1 MTPDYLDFDPQIA
14 SRLFDTSVV
23 DRSRYSNNPGARD
36 PRSPLPSY
44 GNPFGDR
51 REPGVTYLPSRTMTG
66 MDGNLQTSIRFPSLA
81 DGNGYFEADM
91 AVRRQLDTMK
101 RTIQA
106 SRDPYSAGLMIDD
119 MEHLKNGYRGLK
131 AAGWDP
137 SEASQAALSVGSAF
151 GSNADFANRAEYL
164 RMLADQ
170 RGTTVGAV
178 SKQLG
183 EQRRAFSQQ
192 YVTDIGF
199 VGGLQPS
206 ALDVADADDAFAD
219 AFSAIRAV
227 EDKYDYVFDQST
239 VSGILKEVSR
249 TSAGLAKRGMSASEY
264 GMDKVV
270 EAAMYKVGALSG
282 GDYASSPI
290 AALDAADEAD
300 RRGITWSDF
309 EWDRPDSQMQPGQPD
324 YQQMKGLQAHDQ
336 DFALSRGLRDAFA
349 EHRVRNLRSGR
360 DVNDFSDVEPLRQG
374 LVDALKT
381 NSMTTKGLT
390 DEDFGQLADAIID
403 KRSRGENVSVTDTL
417 KDMLFSS
424 SPNGLT
430 SSERRGFSHNVSGKW
445 GESYSQ
451 YLAKLSS
458 ADFDPKVVTAELR
471 ENVSQMLKTSGMTQE
486 AQDAIFRMTE
496 AYAQHY
502 RRDSKEGGSKAATY
516 RGQQDTD
523 PEKSSPQLMK
533 HRLTQLAQAAQLV
546 SLIDVC
552 RQAKVITD
560 QDAKDLVSR
569 FYDEKDPLNINLGVL
584 HTVEAGA
591 FHNAKHDTL
600 RTWLLETSRNG
611 RFDGGRIEVD
621 PVKTGSTIAAVGT
634 SDSPGAVLGAVAGAG
649 TVAKEGGEGK
659 PSNWRFASETRVREV
674 GADPLEYTFRFL
686 KDRLDRNDTVGISD
700 TRELVGRTVKAMD
713 ALRAVYDG
721 IEKDSNGNL
730 KNSHVLTGDPDT
742 ARLYRRED
750 VSIGWRGFIPFW
762 KKDNRHE
769 FDRAMR
775 NFDYAMED
783 LTTVGGGAVVPGM
796 DERGYDDT
804 FSKTRLVGRWDNAAE
819 ATIDSG
825 KSLDTGRLR
834 AYVDP
839 KKAEAWAEWA
849 SNQTMSSPNGRETVE
864 RIAQGLVKSQMA
876 KFPGVSEND
885 PRYRQALLNA
895 YRFVKGKMV
904 QGKTVMGIDD
914 VVGEGDELI
923 ERAALMN
930 TRPNTDRSG
939 HRAYGGDFQLMQ
951 EMQTILAPL
960 QEASD
965 REFTQA
971 RQAELQQQAILQAA
985 MDADHP
991 AGSDNGEIVK
1001 PSGTSDL
1008 PPETLEKI
1016 NRREQEL
1023 GRPLT
1028 QTEYDAIVNG

>member
-1 MTPDYLDFDPQIA
+1 MPPDYLDFDPQIT
-14 SRLFDTSVV
+14 SRLFDTAVV

-51 REPGVTYLPSRTMTG
+51 REPGVTYLPSRTLTG
-66 MDGNLQTSIRFPSLA
+66 MEGNLQTSLRFPSLS

-91 AVRRQLDTMK
+91 AVRRQLETMK
-101 RTIQA
+101 RTIQS
-106 SRDPYSAGLMIDD
+106 SRDPNAAGLMIDD
-119 MEHLKNGYRGLK
+119 MEHLKDGYRGLK

-137 SEASQAALSVGSAF
+137 SDASQAALSVGNAF

-164 RMLADQ
+164 RMLAGQ
-170 RGTTVGAV
+170 RDTTVGAV

-183 EQRRAFSQQ
+183 EQRRAFSRQ
-192 YVTDIGF
+192 YVSDIGF

-309 EWDRPDSQMQPGQPD
+309 EWDRPDSQMQPGQPG

-374 LVDALKT
+374 LVDALKS
-381 NSMTTKGLT
+381 NSMTTKGLS
-390 DEDFGQLADAIID
+390 DEDFGQLADAIIE
-403 KRSRGENVSVTDTL
+403 KRSRGDNVSVTDTL

-424 SPNGLT
+424 SPNDLT
-430 SSERRGFSHNVSGKW
+430 SAERRGFSHNVSGKW

-471 ENVSQMLKTSGMTQE
+471 ENVSQMLKTSGMTQD
-486 AQDAIFRMTE
+486 AQDALFKMTE

-502 RRDSKEGGSKAATY
+502 RRDSKDGGSKAATY
-516 RGQQDTD
+516 RSQQDTD
-523 PEKSSPQLMK
+523 PEKMSPQLMK
-533 HRLTQLAQAAQLV
+533 HRMTQLAQAAQLV

-600 RTWLLETSRNG
+600 RTWLLETTRNG
-611 RFDGGRIEVD
+611 QEPGDG
-621 PVKTGSTIAAVGT
+621 KA
-634 SDSPGAVLGAVAGAG
+634 
-649 TVAKEGGEGK
+649 
-659 PSNWRFASETRVREV
+659 SNWRFASETRVREI

-686 KDRLDRNDTVGISD
+686 KDRLDGNDTVGISD

-750 VSIGWRGFIPFW
+750 VPLGRP
-762 KKDNRHE
+762 RRE

-775 NFDYAMED
+775 NFEYAMED
-783 LTTVGGGAVVPGM
+783 LTSVGGGAVVPGM
-796 DERGYDDT
+796 NEKGYDDT
-804 FSKTRLVGRWDNAAE
+804 FSKTRLVGRWDNTAE

-839 KKAEAWAEWA
+839 DKAEAWAEWA

-885 PRYRQALLNA
+885 PRYRQALQNT

-904 QGKTVMGIDD
+904 QGKAVMGMDD
-914 VVGEGDELI
+914 VVGEGDELL

-930 TRPNTDRSG
+930 TRPNTDRGG

-960 QEASD
+960 QETSD

-971 RQAELQQQAILQAA
+971 RQAEIQQQAILRAA

-991 AGSDNGEIVK
+991 AGADNGEIMQ
-1001 PSGTSDL
+1001 PTGTSDR

-1028 QTEYDAIVNG
+1028 QTELDAIKNG

>member
-1 MTPDYLDFDPQIA
+1 MPPDYLDFDPQIA
-14 SRLFDTSVV
+14 SRLFDTAVV
-23 DRSRYSNNPGARD
+23 DTSWYRDNPGARD
-36 PRSPLPSY
+36 PRSPRPSF

-51 REPGVTYLPSRTMTG
+51 REPGVTYLPSRTITG
-66 MDGNLQTSIRFPSLA
+66 MEGNLQTSVRFPSLA
-81 DGNGYFEADM
+81 DGNGYFDADM
-91 AVRRQLDTMK
+91 AVRRQLETMK
-101 RTIQA
+101 RTIQS
-106 SRDPYSAGLMIDD
+106 SRDPNTAGLMIDD

-137 SEASQAALSVGSAF
+137 SEASQAALSVGNAF
-151 GSNADFANRAEYL
+151 GSNADFANKAEYL
-164 RMLADQ
+164 RMLASQ
-170 RGTTVGAV
+170 RDTTVGAV

-183 EQRRAFSQQ
+183 EQRRAFFHQ
-192 YVTDIGF
+192 YVTDMGF

-206 ALDVADADDAFAD
+206 ALDVADADDTFAD
-219 AFSAIRAV
+219 AFSSIRAV
-227 EDKYDYVFDQST
+227 EDKYDYVFDPST

-282 GDYASSPI
+282 GDYVSSPI

-300 RRGITWSDF
+300 RHGITWSDF
-309 EWDRPDSQMQPGQPD
+309 EWDRPDSQMQPGQPS
-324 YQQMKGLQAHDQ
+324 YQQMKGLQAPDQ
-336 DFALSRGLRDAFA
+336 DFALSRSLRDAFA

-374 LVDALKT
+374 LVAALKT

-533 HRLTQLAQAAQLV
+533 HRLTQLAQAAQLI

-552 RQAKVITD
+552 WQAKAITD
-560 QDAKDLVSR
+560 QEAKDLVSG
-569 FYDEKDPLNINLGVL
+569 FYDENDPLNINLGVL

-600 RTWLLETSRNG
+600 RTWLLETTRNG
-611 RFDGGRIEVD
+611 QAPGDGN
-621 PVKTGSTIAAVGT
+621 A
-634 SDSPGAVLGAVAGAG
+634 
-649 TVAKEGGEGK
+649 
-659 PSNWRFASETRVREV
+659 SNWRFASETRVREV

-742 ARLYRRED
+742 ARLFRRED

-762 KKDNRHE
+762 KKDNRYE

-775 NFDYAMED
+775 NFEYAMED
-783 LTTVGGGAVVPGM
+783 LTTVGGGVVVPGM
-796 DERGYDDT
+796 NDRGYDDT
-804 FSKTRLVGRWDNAAE
+804 FSKTRLVGRWDNTAE

-839 KKAEAWAEWA
+839 EKADAWAEWA
-849 SNQTMSSPNGRETVE
+849 SNQTMSSPNGCETVE
-864 RIAQGLVKSQMA
+864 RIAKGLVQSQMA

-885 PRYRQALLNA
+885 PRYRQALQNA

-904 QGKTVMGIDD
+904 QGKTVMGMDD
-914 VVGEGDELI
+914 VSEEGYELL
-923 ERAALMN
+923 ERSALLN
-930 TRPNTDRSG
+930 TRPNTDRGG

-951 EMQTILAPL
+951 EMQAILAPL
-960 QEASD
+960 QAASD

-971 RQAELQQQAILQAA
+971 RQAEIQQQAILQAA

-991 AGSDNGEIVK
+991 AGADNGEVVQ

-1023 GRPLT
+1023 GRQLT
-1028 QTEYDAIVNG
+1028 QTERDEIVHG

>member
-1 MTPDYLDFDPQIA
+1 MPPDYLDFDPQIA
-14 SRLFDTSVV
+14 SRLFDTAVV
-23 DRSRYSNNPGARD
+23 DTSRYRDDPRTRD
-36 PRSPLPSY
+36 PRAPRPSF

-51 REPGVTYLPSRTMTG
+51 REPGVTYLPSRTITG
-66 MDGNLQTSIRFPSLA
+66 MEGNLQTSVRFPSLA

-91 AVRRQLDTMK
+91 AVRRQLETMK
-101 RTIQA
+101 RTIQS
-106 SRDPYSAGLMIDD
+106 SRDPNTAGLMIDD

-137 SEASQAALSVGSAF
+137 SEASQAALSVGNAF
-151 GSNADFANRAEYL
+151 GSNADFANKAEYL
-164 RMLADQ
+164 RMLASQ
-170 RGTTVGAV
+170 RDTTVGAV

-183 EQRRAFSQQ
+183 EQRRAFFHQ
-192 YVTDIGF
+192 YVTDMGF

-206 ALDVADADDAFAD
+206 ALDVADADDTFAD
-219 AFSAIRAV
+219 AFSSIRAV
-227 EDKYDYVFDQST
+227 EDKYDYVFDPST

-264 GMDKVV
+264 GVDKVV

-282 GDYASSPI
+282 GDYMSSPI

-300 RRGITWSDF
+300 RHGITWSDF
-309 EWDRPDSQMQPGQPD
+309 EWDRPDSQMQPGQPG
-324 YQQMKGLQAHDQ
+324 YQQMKGLQAPDQ
-336 DFALSRGLRDAFA
+336 DFALSRSLRDAFA

-424 SPNGLT
+424 LPNGLT

-533 HRLTQLAQAAQLV
+533 HRMTQLAQAAQLV

-552 RQAKVITD
+552 RQAKAITD
-560 QDAKDLVSR
+560 QEAKDLVSG
-569 FYDEKDPLNINLGVL
+569 FYDENDPLNINLGVL

-600 RTWLLETSRNG
+600 RTWLLETTRNG
-611 RFDGGRIEVD
+611 QAPEDGN
-621 PVKTGSTIAAVGT
+621 A
-634 SDSPGAVLGAVAGAG
+634 
-649 TVAKEGGEGK
+649 
-659 PSNWRFASETRVREV
+659 SNWRFASETRVREV

-700 TRELVGRTVKAMD
+700 TRELVSRTVKAMD
-713 ALRAVYDG
+713 ALRAVYAG

-730 KNSHVLTGDPDT
+730 KNSHVLTGDPLT
-742 ARLYRRED
+742 ARLFRRED

-762 KKDNRHE
+762 KKDNRYE

-775 NFDYAMED
+775 NFEYAMED
-783 LTTVGGGAVVPGM
+783 LTTVGGGVVVPGM
-796 DERGYDDT
+796 NDRGYDDT
-804 FSKTRLVGRWDNAAE
+804 FSKTRLVGRWDNTAE

-839 KKAEAWAEWA
+839 EKADAWAEWA
-849 SNQTMSSPNGRETVE
+849 SNQTMSSPNGHETVE
-864 RIAQGLVKSQMA
+864 RIAKGLVQSQMA

-885 PRYRQALLNA
+885 PRYLHALQKA

-904 QGKTVMGIDD
+904 QGKTVMGMDD
-914 VVGEGDELI
+914 VSEEGDELL
-923 ERAALMN
+923 ERAALLN
-930 TRPNTDRSG
+930 TRPNTDRGG
-939 HRAYGGDFQLMQ
+939 HRAYGGDFQLAQ
-951 EMQTILAPL
+951 EMRAILAPL

-971 RQAELQQQAILQAA
+971 RQDEIQQQAILQAA
-985 MDADHP
+985 MNADHP
-991 AGSDNGEIVK
+991 AGTDNGELMQ

-1008 PPETLEKI
+1008 PPETREKI

-1028 QTEYDAIVNG
+1028 QAERDEIVHG

>member
-1 MTPDYLDFDPQIA
+1 MPPDYLDFDPQIA
-14 SRLFDTSVV
+14 SRLIDTAVV
-23 DRSRYSNNPGARD
+23 DRSRHTFDPGARD
-36 PRSPLPSY
+36 PRSTLPSY
-44 GNPFGDR
+44 GNPFGDGR
-51 REPGVTYLPSRTMTG
+51 APGVTYLPSRTLTG
-66 MDGNLQTSIRFPSLA
+66 MEGNIQTSLRFPSLS
-81 DGNGYFEADM
+81 DGNGYFDADM
-91 AVRRQLDTMK
+91 AVRRQLETMN
-101 RTIQA
+101 RMIRA
-106 SRDPYSAGLMIDD
+106 SRDPYAAGLMVDD
-119 MEHLKNGYRGLK
+119 MEHLKNGYLGLK
-131 AAGWDP
+131 VAGWDP
-137 SEASQAALSVGSAF
+137 SEASQVALSVGNAF
-151 GSNADFANRAEYL
+151 GSNADFVNRAEYL
-164 RMLADQ
+164 KMLAGQ
-170 RGTTVGAV
+170 RDTTVGAV

-227 EDKYDYVFDQST
+227 EDRYDYVFDPST

-282 GDYASSPI
+282 GDYVSSPI
-290 AALDAADEAD
+290 SALDAADEAD

-309 EWDRPDSQMQPGQPD
+309 EWDRSDSQVQPGQPG
-324 YQQMKGLQAHDQ
+324 YRQMRGLQAPDQ
-336 DFALSRGLRDAFA
+336 DFALSRSLRDAFA

-360 DVNDFSDVEPLRQG
+360 DVNDFSDVEPLRRG

-381 NSMTTKGLT
+381 NSMTTKGLS

-430 SSERRGFSHNVSGKW
+430 SAERRGFSHNVSGKW
-445 GESYSQ
+445 GESYSK

-471 ENVSQMLKTSGMTQE
+471 ENVSQMLKTSGMTPE
-486 AQDAIFRMTE
+486 AQDVIFRMTE

-523 PEKSSPQLMK
+523 PEKSKPQLMK
-533 HRLTQLAQAAQLV
+533 HRMTQLAQAAQLV

-552 RQAKVITD
+552 RQAKVIND
-560 QDAKDLVSR
+560 KDAKDLVSR

-591 FHNAKHDTL
+591 FHNARHDTL
-600 RTWLLETSRNG
+600 RTWLLETTRNG
-611 RFDGGRIEVD
+611 EAPGDGE
-621 PVKTGSTIAAVGT
+621 A
-634 SDSPGAVLGAVAGAG
+634 
-649 TVAKEGGEGK
+649 
-659 PSNWRFASETRVREV
+659 SNWRFASETRVREV

-762 KKDNRHE
+762 KRDNRFE

-775 NFDYAMED
+775 DFEYAMDD
-783 LTTVGGGAVVPGM
+783 LRSVGQGAVVPGM
-796 DERGYDDT
+796 EEGGYDDT
-804 FSKTRLVGRWDNAAE
+804 YSGTRLVGRWDNAAE

-825 KSLDTGRLR
+825 KSIDTGRLR

-839 KKAEAWAEWA
+839 EKAEAWAEWA
-849 SNQTMSSPNGRETVE
+849 ANQTMSSPNGREIVE
-864 RIAQGLVKSQMA
+864 RIAQGLVKSQMS

-885 PRYRQALLNA
+885 PRYRHALQNA

-904 QGKTVMGIDD
+904 QGKAVMGMGD
-914 VVGEGDELI
+914 VVGEGDELL
-923 ERAALMN
+923 ERASLLN
-930 TRPNTDRSG
+930 TRPNTDRGG

-951 EMQTILAPL
+951 EMQSILAPL

-971 RQAELQQQAILQAA
+971 RQAEIQQQAVLQAA
-985 MDADHP
+985 MNADHP
-991 AGSDNGEIVK
+991 AGPDNGELVK
-1001 PSGTSDL
+1001 PTGTEDL
-1008 PPETLEKI
+1008 SPETIEKI

-1028 QTEYDAIVNG
+1028 KTERDAIVNG

>member
-1 MTPDYLDFDPQIA
+1 MPPDYLDFDPQIT
-14 SRLFDTSVV
+14 SRLFDTAVV
-23 DRSRYSNNPGARD
+23 DRSRYSNNPGSRD

-51 REPGVTYLPSRTMTG
+51 REPGVTYLPSRTLTG
-66 MDGNLQTSIRFPSLA
+66 TEGNLQTSLRFPSLQ

-91 AVRRQLDTMK
+91 AVRRQLETMK
-101 RTIQA
+101 RAIQS
-106 SRDPYSAGLMIDD
+106 SRDPNAAGLMIDD

-137 SEASQAALSVGSAF
+137 SEASQAALSVGNAF

-164 RMLADQ
+164 RMLAGQ
-170 RGTTVGAV
+170 RDTTVGSV

-192 YVTDIGF
+192 YVTDKGF

-309 EWDRPDSQMQPGQPD
+309 EWDRPDSQMQPGQPG
-324 YQQMKGLQAHDQ
+324 YQQMKGLQAPDQ

-374 LVDALKT
+374 LVDALKS

-430 SSERRGFSHNVSGKW
+430 SAERRGFSHNVSGKW

-458 ADFDPKVVTAELR
+458 ADFDPKLVTAELR
-471 ENVSQMLKTSGMTQE
+471 ENVSQMLKTSGMSQD

-502 RRDSKEGGSKAATY
+502 RRDSKDGGSKAATY
-516 RGQQDTD
+516 RSQQDTD
-523 PEKSSPQLMK
+523 PEKMSPQLMK
-533 HRLTQLAQAAQLV
+533 HRMTQLAQAAQLV

-569 FYDEKDPLNINLGVL
+569 FYDEKDPLKINLGVL
-584 HTVEAGA
+584 HTVEAGT

-621 PVKTGSTIAAVGT
+621 PVKTGISIAAAGAAG
-634 SDSPGAVLGAVAGAG
+634 PGAALGALAGSG
-649 TVAKEGGEGK
+649 IVAKEEGK
-659 PSNWRFASETRVREV
+659 EGKTSNWRFAAETRVREV

-686 KDRLDRNDTVGISD
+686 KERLDGNDTVGISD

-750 VSIGWRGFIPFW
+750 VSIGWRGFIPFMS
-762 KKDNRHE
+762 DNRRE

-775 NFDYAMED
+775 NFELAMED

-839 KKAEAWAEWA
+839 EKAEAWAEWA

-864 RIAQGLVKSQMA
+864 RIAKGLVKSQMT

-885 PRYRQALLNA
+885 PRYRQALQKA

-904 QGKTVMGIDD
+904 QGKAVMGMDD
-914 VVGEGDELI
+914 LVGEGDELL
-923 ERAALMN
+923 ERAALTN
-930 TRPNTDRSG
+930 TRPNTDRGG

-951 EMQTILAPL
+951 EMMSIIAPL

-971 RQAELQQQAILQAA
+971 RQAEIQQQAILQAA

-991 AGSDNGEIVK
+991 AGADNGELLQ
-1001 PSGTSDL
+1001 PTGTSDL
-1008 PPETLEKI
+1008 PPEILEKI

-1023 GRPLT
+1023 GRTLT
-1028 QTEYDAIVNG
+1028 QTEYDAIANG

>member
-1 MTPDYLDFDPQIA
+1 MSPDYLDFDPQIA

-23 DRSRYSNNPGARD
+23 DRARYSNNPGARD

-51 REPGVTYLPSRTMTG
+51 REPGVTYLPSRTLSG
-66 MDGNLQTSIRFPSLA
+66 MEGNLQTSIRFPSLQ

-91 AVRRQLDTMK
+91 AVRRQLETMK

-106 SRDPYSAGLMIDD
+106 SRDPNAAGLVIDD
-119 MEHLKNGYRGLK
+119 MEHLKDGYRGLK

-137 SEASQAALSVGSAF
+137 SEASQAALSVGNAF

-164 RMLADQ
+164 RMIAGQ

-183 EQRRAFSQQ
+183 EQRRAFSRQ
-192 YVTDIGF
+192 YVYDIGF

-309 EWDRPDSQMQPGQPD
+309 EWDRPDSQMQPGQPG
-324 YQQMKGLQAHDQ
+324 YQQMKGRQAHDQ
-336 DFALSRGLRDAFA
+336 DFALSRSLRDAFA

-360 DVNDFSDVEPLRQG
+360 DVNDFSDAEPLRQG
-374 LVDALKT
+374 LVDALKL
-381 NSMTTKGLT
+381 NSMTTKGLS
-390 DEDFGQLADAIID
+390 DEDFGQLADAIIE

-424 SPNGLT
+424 SPNDLT
-430 SSERRGFSHNVSGKW
+430 SAERRGFSHNVSGKW

-471 ENVSQMLKTSGMTQE
+471 ENVNQMLKTSGMTQD
-486 AQDAIFRMTE
+486 AQDAIFKMTE

-502 RRDSKEGGSKAATY
+502 RRDSKDGGSKAATY
-516 RGQQDTD
+516 RSQQDTD
-523 PEKSSPQLMK
+523 PEKMSPQLMK
-533 HRLTQLAQAAQLV
+533 HRMTQLAQAAQLV

-600 RTWLLETSRNG
+600 RTWLLETTRNG
-611 RFDGGRIEVD
+611 QEPGDGN
-621 PVKTGSTIAAVGT
+621 A
-634 SDSPGAVLGAVAGAG
+634 
-649 TVAKEGGEGK
+649 
-659 PSNWRFASETRVREV
+659 SNWRFASETRVRDV

-686 KDRLDRNDTVGISD
+686 KDRLDGNDTVGISD

-750 VSIGWRGFIPFW
+750 VSLSGSGR
-762 KKDNRHE
+762 RR

-775 NFDYAMED
+775 NFEYAMED
-783 LTTVGGGAVVPGM
+783 LTSVGGGAVVPGM
-796 DERGYDDT
+796 NEKGYDDT
-804 FSKTRLVGRWDNAAE
+804 FSKTRLVGRWDNTAE

-839 KKAEAWAEWA
+839 DKAEAWAEWA

-885 PRYRQALLNA
+885 PRYRQALQNA

-904 QGKTVMGIDD
+904 QGKTVMGMGD
-914 VVGEGDELI
+914 VAGEGDELL

-930 TRPNTDRSG
+930 TRPNTDRGG

-951 EMQTILAPL
+951 EMQTVLAPL

-971 RQAELQQQAILQAA
+971 RQAELQQQAILRAA

-991 AGSDNGEIVK
+991 AGADNGEIMQ
-1001 PSGTSDL
+1001 PAGTSDH
-1008 PPETLEKI
+1008 PPEILEKI

-1028 QTEYDAIVNG
+1028 QTELDAIKNG

>member
-1 MTPDYLDFDPQIA
+1 MPPDYLDFDPQIA
-14 SRLFDTSVV
+14 SRMFDTAVV
-23 DRSRYSNNPGARD
+23 DRSRYRDNPGARD

-66 MDGNLQTSIRFPSLA
+66 MEGNLQTSLRFPSLA

-91 AVRRQLDTMK
+91 AVRRQLETMK
-101 RTIQA
+101 RTIQS
-106 SRDPYSAGLMIDD
+106 SRDPNAAGLMIDD

-137 SEASQAALSVGSAF
+137 SEASQAALSVGNAF

-164 RMLADQ
+164 RTLAGQ
-170 RGTTVGAV
+170 RDTTVGAV

-192 YVTDIGF
+192 YVADMGF

-227 EDKYDYVFDQST
+227 EDKYDYVFDPST

-309 EWDRPDSQMQPGQPD
+309 EWDRPDPQMQPGQPG
-324 YQQMKGLQAHDQ
+324 YQQMKGLQAPDQ
-336 DFALSRGLRDAFA
+336 DFALSRSLRDAFA

-374 LVDALKT
+374 LVDALKS

-403 KRSRGENVSVTDTL
+403 KRSRGENVSVTGTL

-430 SSERRGFSHNVSGKW
+430 SAERRGFSHNVSGKW

-533 HRLTQLAQAAQLV
+533 HRMTQLAQAAQLV

-552 RQAKVITD
+552 RQAKVISD

-569 FYDEKDPLNINLGVL
+569 FYDEKNPLNINLGVL

-600 RTWLLETSRNG
+600 RTWLLETTRNG
-611 RFDGGRIEVD
+611 EEPGDG
-621 PVKTGSTIAAVGT
+621 SA
-634 SDSPGAVLGAVAGAG
+634 
-649 TVAKEGGEGK
+649 
-659 PSNWRFASETRVREV
+659 SNWRFSSETRVREV

-686 KDRLDRNDTVGISD
+686 KDRLDGNDTVGISD
-700 TRELVGRTVKAMD
+700 TRELVGRTVAAMD

-721 IEKDSNGNL
+721 IEKDSDGNL
-730 KNSHVLTGDPDT
+730 KNSHVMTGDPDT
-742 ARLYRRED
+742 ARLFRRED

-762 KKDNRHE
+762 KKDNRYE

-775 NFDYAMED
+775 NFEIAMED
-783 LTTVGGGAVVPGM
+783 LTTVGGGSVVPGM

-804 FSKTRLVGRWDNAAE
+804 FSKSRLVGRWDNAAE

-839 KKAEAWAEWA
+839 EKAEAWAEWA

-885 PRYRQALLNA
+885 PRYRQALQNA

-904 QGKTVMGIDD
+904 QGKAVMGMVD
-914 VVGEGDELI
+914 VAGEGDELL

-930 TRPNTDRSG
+930 TRPNTDRGG

-951 EMQTILAPL
+951 EMQSILAPL

-991 AGSDNGEIVK
+991 AGADNGEVTQ
-1001 PSGTSDL
+1001 PTGTSDL

-1016 NRREQEL
+1016 NREEQRI

-1028 QTEYDAIVNG
+1028 QMERDAIVNG

>member
-1 MTPDYLDFDPQIA
+1 MPPDYLDFDPQIA
-14 SRLFDTSVV
+14 SRLFDTAVV
-23 DRSRYSNNPGARD
+23 DTSRHSFNPGASD
-36 PRSPLPSY
+36 PRSPVPSY
-44 GNPFGDR
+44 GSPFGDG
-51 REPGVTYLPSRTMTG
+51 REPGVTYLPPSTLTG
-66 MDGNLQTSIRFPSLA
+66 RDGNLQTSLRFPSLS

-101 RTIQA
+101 RTIRS
-106 SRDPYSAGLMIDD
+106 SRDPYAAGLMIGD

-137 SEASQAALSVGSAF
+137 SEASQAALSVGNAF
-151 GSNADFANRAEYL
+151 GSNSDFANRAEYL
-164 RMLADQ
+164 KTLAGQ
-170 RGTTVGAV
+170 RGTTVGDV

-183 EQRRAFSQQ
+183 DQRRAFSKQ
-192 YVTDIGF
+192 YATDIGF

-227 EDKYDYVFDQST
+227 EDRYDYVFDPST

-282 GDYASSPI
+282 GDYRSSPI

-309 EWDRPDSQMQPGQPD
+309 EWDRPDSQMQSGQPG
-324 YQQMKGLQAHDQ
+324 YQQMKGLQAPDQ

-360 DVNDFSDVEPLRQG
+360 DVDDFSDAEPLRQG
-374 LVDALKT
+374 VVDALKA
-381 NSMTTKGLT
+381 NSMTTKGLS

-430 SSERRGFSHNVSGKW
+430 SAERRGFSHNVSGKW
-445 GESYSQ
+445 GESYSK

-496 AYAQHY
+496 AYAQNY
-502 RRDSKEGGSKAATY
+502 RRDGKDGVSKAAVY

-523 PEKSSPQLMK
+523 PGKSAPQLMK

-552 RQAKVITD
+552 RQAKVISD

-591 FHNAKHDTL
+591 FHNATRDTL
-600 RTWLLETSRNG
+600 RTWLLETTRNG
-611 RFDGGRIEVD
+611 KAPDGGR
-621 PVKTGSTIAAVGT
+621 A
-634 SDSPGAVLGAVAGAG
+634 
-649 TVAKEGGEGK
+649 
-659 PSNWRFASETRVREV
+659 SNWRFSSETRVRDV

-700 TRELVGRTVKAMD
+700 ARELVGRTVNAMD

-721 IEKDSNGNL
+721 IEKDSDGNL
-730 KNSHVLTGDPDT
+730 KTSHVLTGDPAT
-742 ARLYRRED
+742 ARLFRRED
-750 VSIGWRGFIPFW
+750 VSVGWRGFIPFW
-762 KKDNRHE
+762 KKDNRYE

-775 NFDYAMED
+775 KFERAMDD
-783 LTTVGGGAVVPGM
+783 LRTVGQGAVVPGM
-796 DERGYDDT
+796 EEGGYDDT
-804 FSKTRLVGRWDNAAE
+804 YSGIRLAGRWDNAAE
-819 ATIDSG
+819 ATIDAG
-825 KSLDTGRLR
+825 RSLDTGRLR

-839 KKAEAWAEWA
+839 AKAEAWAEWSA
-849 SNQTMSSPNGRETVE
+849 NQTMTTPNGREAVE

-885 PRYRQALLNA
+885 PRYRHALQNA

-904 QGKTVMGIDD
+904 QGKAVMGMDD
-914 VVGEGDELI
+914 VVGEGDELL
-923 ERAALMN
+923 ERAALLN
-930 TRPNTDRSG
+930 TRPNADRGG

-951 EMQTILAPL
+951 EMQSVLAPL

-971 RQAELQQQAILQAA
+971 RQSEIQQQAILQAA
-985 MDADHP
+985 MDADRP
-991 AGSDNGEIVK
+991 AGADNGEVAQ
-1001 PSGTSDL
+1001 PRGTSDL

-1028 QTEYDAIVNG
+1028 QVERDAIVNG

>member
-1 MTPDYLDFDPQIA
+1 MPQDYLDFDPQIT
-14 SRLFDTSVV
+14 SRLFDTAVV
-23 DRSRYSNNPGARD
+23 DRSRHSDNLLSRD

-44 GNPFGDR
+44 GNPFGDG
-51 REPGVTYLPSRTMTG
+51 REPGVTYLPSRTLTG
-66 MDGNLQTSIRFPSLA
+66 MEGNLQTSLRFPSLQ
-81 DGNGYFEADM
+81 DGNGYFQADM
-91 AVRRQLDTMK
+91 AVRRQLETMK
-101 RTIQA
+101 RTIQS
-106 SRDPYSAGLMIDD
+106 SRDPNAAGLMIDD

-137 SEASQAALSVGSAF
+137 SEASQAALSVGNAF

-164 RMLADQ
+164 RMLAGQ
-170 RGTTVGAV
+170 RDTTVGAV

-183 EQRRAFSQQ
+183 EQRRAFSRQ
-192 YVTDIGF
+192 YVYDMGF

-249 TSAGLAKRGMSASEY
+249 TSAGLAMRGMSASEY

-309 EWDRPDSQMQPGQPD
+309 EWDRPDQQTQPGQPG

-336 DFALSRGLRDAFA
+336 DFALSRSLRDAFA
-349 EHRVRNLRSGR
+349 DHRVRNLRSGL

-374 LVDALKT
+374 LVDALKS
-381 NSMTTKGLT
+381 NSMTTKGLS
-390 DEDFGQLADAIID
+390 DEDFGQLADAIIE

-424 SPNGLT
+424 SPNDLT
-430 SSERRGFSHNVSGKW
+430 SAERRGFSHNVSGKW
-445 GESYSQ
+445 GESYSK

-471 ENVSQMLKTSGMTQE
+471 ENVSQMLKTSGMSQE

-516 RGQQDTD
+516 RSQQDTD
-523 PEKSSPQLMK
+523 PEKMSPQLMK
-533 HRLTQLAQAAQLV
+533 HRMTQLAQAAQLV

-552 RQAKVITD
+552 RQAKVITE
-560 QDAKDLVSR
+560 QDAKDLMSR

-600 RTWLLETSRNG
+600 RTWLLETTRNG
-611 RFDGGRIEVD
+611 QEPGDGN
-621 PVKTGSTIAAVGT
+621 A
-634 SDSPGAVLGAVAGAG
+634 
-649 TVAKEGGEGK
+649 
-659 PSNWRFASETRVREV
+659 SNWRFASETRVREI

-686 KDRLDRNDTVGISD
+686 KARLDGNDTVGISD
-700 TRELVGRTVKAMD
+700 TRELVGSTVKAMD

-730 KNSHVLTGDPDT
+730 KNSHVLTGDPNT

-762 KKDNRHE
+762 KKDNRYE

-775 NFDYAMED
+775 NFEIAMED
-783 LTTVGGGAVVPGM
+783 LTTVGGGSVVPGM
-796 DERGYDDT
+796 NEKGYDDS
-804 FSKTRLVGRWDNAAE
+804 FSKTRLVGRWDNTAE

-839 KKAEAWAEWA
+839 GKAEAWAEWA

-885 PRYRQALLNA
+885 PRYRQAMQRA

-904 QGKTVMGIDD
+904 QGKAVMGMDD
-914 VVGEGDELI
+914 VAEVGDELL
-923 ERAALMN
+923 ERAALTN
-930 TRPNTDRSG
+930 TRPNTDRGG

-951 EMQTILAPL
+951 EMMHIIAPL

-971 RQAELQQQAILQAA
+971 RQAEIQQQAILQAA

-991 AGSDNGEIVK
+991 AGADDGEIMR
-1001 PSGTSDL
+1001 PTGSSDL
-1008 PPETLEKI
+1008 PPEILEKI

-1023 GRPLT
+1023 GRTLT
-1028 QTEYDAIVNG
+1028 QTEYDAIVHG

>member
-1 MTPDYLDFDPQIA
+1 MPPDYLDFDPQIT
-14 SRLFDTSVV
+14 SRLFDTAVV
-23 DRSRYSNNPGARD
+23 DRTRYSNNPGARD

-51 REPGVTYLPSRTMTG
+51 REPGVTYLPSRTLTG
-66 MDGNLQTSIRFPSLA
+66 MEGNLQTSLRFPSLQ

-91 AVRRQLDTMK
+91 AVRRQLETMK
-101 RTIQA
+101 RTIQS
-106 SRDPYSAGLMIDD
+106 SRDPNAAGLMIDD

-137 SEASQAALSVGSAF
+137 SEASQAALSVGNAF

-164 RMLADQ
+164 RMLAGQ
-170 RGTTVGAV
+170 RDTTVGAV

-183 EQRRAFSQQ
+183 EQRRAFSHQ
-192 YVTDIGF
+192 YVADMGF

-227 EDKYDYVFDQST
+227 EDRYDYVFDPAT

-309 EWDRPDSQMQPGQPD
+309 EWDRPDSQMQPGQPG
-324 YQQMKGLQAHDQ
+324 YPKMKGPQAPDQ
-336 DFALSRGLRDAFA
+336 DFALSRSLRDAFA

-360 DVNDFSDVEPLRQG
+360 DVNDFSDVDPLRQG
-374 LVDALKT
+374 LVDALKS
-381 NSMTTKGLT
+381 NSMTTKGLA
-390 DEDFGQLADAIID
+390 DEDFGQLADAIIE

-424 SPNGLT
+424 SPNDLT

-471 ENVSQMLKTSGMTQE
+471 ENVSQMLKTSGMTQD

-502 RRDSKEGGSKAATY
+502 RRDSKDGGSKAATY
-516 RGQQDTD
+516 RSQQDTD
-523 PEKSSPQLMK
+523 PEKMSPQLMK
-533 HRLTQLAQAAQLV
+533 HRMTQLAQAAQLV

-569 FYDEKDPLNINLGVL
+569 FYDEKDPLKINLGVL

-600 RTWLLETSRNG
+600 RTWLLETTRNG
-611 RFDGGRIEVD
+611 EEPGDGD
-621 PVKTGSTIAAVGT
+621 A
-634 SDSPGAVLGAVAGAG
+634 
-649 TVAKEGGEGK
+649 
-659 PSNWRFASETRVREV
+659 SNWRFSAETRVREV

-686 KDRLDRNDTVGISD
+686 KERLDGNDTVGISD

-730 KNSHVLTGDPDT
+730 KNSHVLTANPYT

-762 KKDNRHE
+762 KKDNRYE

-775 NFDYAMED
+775 NFEIAMED
-783 LTTVGGGAVVPGM
+783 LTTVGGGSVVPGM
-796 DERGYDDT
+796 NELGYDDT
-804 FSKTRLVGRWDNAAE
+804 FSKTRLVGRWDNTAE
-819 ATIDSG
+819 ATIDAG

-839 KKAEAWAEWA
+839 EKAEAWAEWA
-849 SNQTMSSPNGRETVE
+849 SNQTMSSPNGRDIVE
-864 RIAQGLVKSQMA
+864 RIAKGLVKSQMA
-876 KFPGVSEND
+876 KFPGISEND
-885 PRYRQALLNA
+885 PRYLHALQRA

-904 QGKTVMGIDD
+904 QGKAVMGMDD
-914 VVGEGDELI
+914 VVGEGDELL

-930 TRPNTDRSG
+930 TRPNTDRGG

-951 EMQTILAPL
+951 EMRTILAPL
-960 QEASD
+960 EEASD

-991 AGSDNGEIVK
+991 AGADNGEIVQ
-1001 PSGTSDL
+1001 PTGASDL

-1028 QTEYDAIVNG
+1028 RTERDAIVHG

>member
-1 MTPDYLDFDPQIA
+1 MPPDYLDFDPQIA
-14 SRLFDTSVV
+14 SRLFDTAVV
-23 DRSRYSNNPGARD
+23 DRSRYSDNPGARD

-51 REPGVTYLPSRTMTG
+51 SEPGVTYLPSRTLTG
-66 MDGNLQTSIRFPSLA
+66 TEGNLQTSLRFPSLA

-91 AVRRQLDTMK
+91 AVRRQLETMK
-101 RTIQA
+101 HAIQS
-106 SRDPYSAGLMIDD
+106 SRDPNSAGLMIDD

-151 GSNADFANRAEYL
+151 GSNADFANKAEYL
-164 RMLADQ
+164 RMLAGQ

-192 YVTDIGF
+192 YVTDMGF

-219 AFSAIRAV
+219 AFSAIRSV
-227 EDKYDYVFDQST
+227 EDKYDYVFDPST

-290 AALDAADEAD
+290 ASLDAADEAD

-309 EWDRPDSQMQPGQPD
+309 EWDRPDSQMQPGQPG
-324 YQQMKGLQAHDQ
+324 YQQMKGIQAPDQ
-336 DFALSRGLRDAFA
+336 DFALSRSLRDAFA

-502 RRDSKEGGSKAATY
+502 RRDSKEGGSKAAIY

-523 PEKSSPQLMK
+523 PEKMSPQLMK
-533 HRLTQLAQAAQLV
+533 HRMTQLAQAAQLV

-569 FYDEKDPLNINLGVL
+569 FYDENDPLNINLGVL

-600 RTWLLETSRNG
+600 RTWLLETTRNG
-611 RFDGGRIEVD
+611 KEPGDG
-621 PVKTGSTIAAVGT
+621 SA
-634 SDSPGAVLGAVAGAG
+634 
-649 TVAKEGGEGK
+649 
-659 PSNWRFASETRVREV
+659 SNWRFASETRVREV
-674 GADPLEYTFRFL
+674 GSDPLEYTFRFL

-742 ARLYRRED
+742 ARLFRRED

-762 KKDNRHE
+762 KKDNRYE

-775 NFDYAMED
+775 DFEYAMED

-804 FSKTRLVGRWDNAAE
+804 FSKTRLVGRWDNVAE

-839 KKAEAWAEWA
+839 EKAEAWAEWT

-885 PRYRQALLNA
+885 PRYRQALQNA

-904 QGKTVMGIDD
+904 QGKAVMGMGDL
-914 VVGEGDELI
+914 VGEGDELL

-930 TRPNTDRSG
+930 TRPNTDRGG

-971 RQAELQQQAILQAA
+971 RQAEIQQQAILQAA
-985 MDADHP
+985 MDADRP
-991 AGSDNGEIVK
+991 AGADNGEIVQ

-1023 GRPLT
+1023 GRTLT
-1028 QTEYDAIVNG
+1028 QTELDAIVNG